1 MERYRLDDD
10 DEEEGESTV
19 GGAMVFDFEGVFELP
34 GLHADRALHGHL
46 ALCTLQA
53 GPVSKI
59 QGVPNGGKNPF
70 SRVSSTA
77 IRALILPSWR
87 APKFKRSQRGG

>member
-1 MERYRLDDD
+1 MEMYRLDDD
-10 DEEEGESTV
+10 DGEEGEPTV
-19 GGAMVFDFEGVFELP
+19 GGATVFDFEDVFELP
-34 GLHADRALHGHL
+34 GLHADRALHGQL

-70 SRVSSTA
+70 
-77 IRALILPSWR
+77 
-87 APKFKRSQRGG
+87 F